1 MSTCGKLFHADQ
13 IYAYFDSAKKLVV
26 IVADVTANPV
36 ADDVHICPNLIAIPP
51 SREFVVCGTTK
62 GGIEPALLV
71 KRRVSTSFHSDL
83 TPRSVIVY
91 SAGID
96 APLRQEVLLGSQPP
110 APLATLPDHGS
121 PAEASRSH
129 GPVEVTGFSAAFSLE
144 QAVQDALAQAAGA
157 FPAPPR
163 NPDAAVEIDI
173 KDIFA
178 RSGGNIRP
186 GLFIRATAK

>member
-1 MSTCGKLFHADQ
+1 MTTCGKLFHADQ
-13 IYAYFDSAKKLVV
+13 IYAYFDAAKKLVV
-26 IVADVTANPV
+26 ILADVTANPV

-51 SREFVVCGTTK
+51 SREFVVSGTTK
-62 GGIEPALLV
+62 AGIHPDLLV

-91 SAGID
+91 AAGID
-96 APLRQEVLLGSQPP
+96 APVRQEVLVGSQPP
-110 APLATLPDHGS
+110 APLDTPRGDEVH
-121 PAEASRSH
+121 AEAKPSH
-129 GPVEVTGFSAAFSLE
+129 GPVEVTGFSATFSLE
-144 QAVQDALAQAAGA
+144 QAVQDALAQAAGV

-173 KDIFA
+173 KDISA